1 MHTLSHNYKDRHVF
15 NNQCVLYLCLSLY
28 EGVYLHDRVVGGD
41 VDGEQ
46 VEVPAG
52 EDHREQNLRL
62 TGDSCQHVNM
72 FKRQA
77 Q

>member
-62 TGDSCQHVNM
+62 TGDSCRKKNKTCQHV
-72 FKRQA
+72 
-77 Q
+77 